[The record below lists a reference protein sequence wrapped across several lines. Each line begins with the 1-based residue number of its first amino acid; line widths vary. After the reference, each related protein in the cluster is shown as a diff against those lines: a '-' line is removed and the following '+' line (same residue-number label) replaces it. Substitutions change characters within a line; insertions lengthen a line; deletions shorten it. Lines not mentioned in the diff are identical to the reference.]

1 MQNTAADRI
10 TYLEGGMAGL
20 LLSGQA
26 DHILFGTGHA
36 VKCAKSGGQ
45 AFNCITIYDDK
56 NGFARI
62 SAVLR
67 DGRPYVPAKS
77 DKL

>member
-1 MQNTAADRI
+1 MSR
-10 TYLEGGMAGL
+10 GGNGRLALIRAGRPYTM
-20 LLSGQA
+20 
-26 DHILFGTGHA
+26 FGTGHA

-45 AFNCITIYDDK
+45 AFNCITIYDGK
-56 NGFARI
+56 KGFARI
-62 SAVLR
+62 FAVLR